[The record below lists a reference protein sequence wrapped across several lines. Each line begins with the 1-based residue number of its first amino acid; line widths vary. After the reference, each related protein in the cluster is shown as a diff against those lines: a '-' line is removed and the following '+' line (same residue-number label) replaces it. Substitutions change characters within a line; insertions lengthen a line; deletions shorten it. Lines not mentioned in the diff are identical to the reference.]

1 MTLREKLI
9 KVYDAIDHLE
19 KSGRNQKQNY
29 SFIKAHQVLRAVR
42 DEFSKLGVYAEPNF
56 EYLGTYDIATHSG
69 GKMHASTVK
78 ATVRLW
84 DKDSQETMVISGL
97 GDGADSG
104 DKGIF
109 KAQTGALRTALR
121 YAFLIP
127 DEADP
132 EADETVDYATDY
144 TDAPPPFSPPPRRAA
159 PFREELP
166 PPAEIPSVPTTLIA
180 QNATATQIAMP
191 AKGGTMPTDEQL
203 SAFGNKLRALADDL
217 SAKGGLK
224 ASRGLPI
231 QRKVLAYLLSLTD
244 ASDAR
249 QISLAQFETFF
260 KIVDS
265 YQNDPTK
272 LAEIVNSASI
282 KGT

>member
-1 MTLREKLI
+1 MTLREKLVQ
-9 KVYDAIDHLE
+9 VYTAIDHIE
-19 KSGRNQKQNY
+19 KKGENEKQNY
-29 SFIKAHQVLRAVR
+29 RFVRSADVLRAVR
-42 DEFSKLGVYAEPNF
+42 NEFAKLKIWAQTNF
-56 EYLGTYDIATHSG
+56 DVLGSYEIPTRSG
-69 GKMHASTVK
+69 NPMHAARVK
-78 ATVRLW
+78 ATIVLH
-84 DKDSQETMVISGL
+84 DAESSESFQISGL

-104 DKGIF
+104 DKGIY
-109 KAQTGALRTALR
+109 KAMTGAVKAALR
-121 YAFLIP
+121 NSALIP

-132 EADETVDYATDY
+132 EADESVDYATDY

-159 PFREELP
+159 PSREELP
-166 PPAEIPSVPTTLIA
+166 PPAEIPSVPATPIA

-203 SAFGNKLRALADDL
+203 SVFGNKLRALADDL

-272 LAEIVNSASI
+272 LAEIVNTASI
-282 KGT
+282 KGA

>member
-1 MTLREKLI
+1 
-9 KVYDAIDHLE
+9 
-19 KSGRNQKQNY
+19 
-29 SFIKAHQVLRAVR
+29 
-42 DEFSKLGVYAEPNF
+42 
-56 EYLGTYDIATHSG
+56 
-69 GKMHASTVK
+69 
-78 ATVRLW
+78 
-84 DKDSQETMVISGL
+84 
-97 GDGADSG
+97 
-104 DKGIF
+104 
-109 KAQTGALRTALR
+109 
-121 YAFLIP
+121 
-127 DEADP
+127 
-132 EADETVDYATDY
+132 
-144 TDAPPPFSPPPRRAA
+144 
-159 PFREELP
+159 
-166 PPAEIPSVPTTLIA
+166 
-180 QNATATQIAMP
+180 
-191 AKGGTMPTDEQL
+191 MPTDEQL

-260 KIVDS
+260 KIADS